1 MKLDGGGIFEDGFGE
16 LVGVLLKH
24 GKLDANYYFRKE
36 SGQRTA
42 SFILFSLGLPS
53 RVRVDTG
60 NPVLCRVGTTSWVQ
74 CLVGGFQKLTKKGE
88 GGVSGEGILSRKNR
102 ASFALGTWKD
112 LESHFF
118 GKFTRLNQDNE

>member
-53 RVRVDTG
+53 PCSCGYR
-60 NPVLCRVGTTSWVQ
+60 
-74 CLVGGFQKLTKKGE
+74 
-88 GGVSGEGILSRKNR
+88 
-102 ASFALGTWKD
+102 
-112 LESHFF
+112 ESSVV
-118 GKFTRLNQDNE
+118 